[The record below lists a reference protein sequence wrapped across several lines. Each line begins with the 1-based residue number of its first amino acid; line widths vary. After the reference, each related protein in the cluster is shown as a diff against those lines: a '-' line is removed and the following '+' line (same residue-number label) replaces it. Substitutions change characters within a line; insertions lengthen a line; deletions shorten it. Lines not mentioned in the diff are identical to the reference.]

1 MRCNLSLL
9 HHFLMLVSFYC
20 FIFENVVSLHR
31 ILVFRFVCLSILHF
45 WSVYT
50 FVRLPIF
57 FLIHAQVLPRY
68 QWVIQSSPCCVYLC
82 LWMWKIRSY
91 IHMNERTSERNKER
105 KKVQLR
111 PRKAVALLLLSLLFV
126 FPGSSR
132 NFFGKF
138 LKWHFQ
144 NFVHKFVFIEII
156 SKLCRSYCRDHHSEY
171 RQVFVPFN

>member
-9 HHFLMLVSFYC
+9 HHFLMLFSFYC

-50 FVRLPIF
+50 FVRLLIF

-91 IHMNERTSERNKER
+91 IHMNERTSERTKER
-105 KKVQLR
+105 KCNWGQEKLLPYYCCR
-111 PRKAVALLLLSLLFV
+111 CCSYFLVARETFSA
-126 FPGSSR
+126 
-132 NFFGKF
+132 NF
-138 LKWHFQ
+138 
-144 NFVHKFVFIEII
+144 
-156 SKLCRSYCRDHHSEY
+156 
-171 RQVFVPFN
+171 

>member
-1 MRCNLSLL
+1 MYLAIGCLMRCNLSLL
-9 HHFLMLVSFYC
+9 HHFLMLFSFYC

-50 FVRLPIF
+50 FVRLLIF

-105 KKVQLR
+105 KKVQ
-111 PRKAVALLLLSLLFV
+111 
-126 FPGSSR
+126 
-132 NFFGKF
+132 
-138 LKWHFQ
+138 
-144 NFVHKFVFIEII
+144 FVFIEII
-156 SKLCRSYCRDHHSEY
+156 SKLCRSYRRDQQSEY